1 MFKIVQKCSVI
12 DKSVVKLMKLKL
24 PLFFLQLSF
33 LISMS
38 SVFAQQDSQY
48 THYMYNT
55 VAINPAY
62 AGSRG
67 VTSMFLL
74 HRTQWVGLDG
84 APVTNSF
91 ALNKPVSNTNL
102 GYGIS
107 LVNDRIGVSDSNTFS
122 GDVSFSIPL
131 SSNSKL
137 SFGLKASVNLLS
149 VDYSRLTI
157 LDPNDVVLSDQNNI
171 DNQFSPN
178 VGLGVYWHSDKN
190 YIGISVPHLLETKR
204 YDDNISSTS
213 KDKMH
218 IYLIAGRVF
227 DLNTDWQFK
236 PALLT
241 KLVQGAPLQVD
252 LSTYF
257 LFNQKFTFGVAY
269 RLNAAVTG
277 LVGFQVNDSWQIG
290 YAYDTDTTRLSNYNS
305 GSHEIFLR
313 FELFSKYNKIVSP
326 RFF

>member
-1 MFKIVQKCSVI
+1 
-12 DKSVVKLMKLKL
+12 MK
-24 PLFFLQLSF
+24 SF
-33 LISMS
+33 LHRFLFLFILLLLSSEIS
-38 SVFAQQDSQY
+38 AQQDSQY
-48 THYMYNT
+48 TQYMYNT
-55 VAINPAY
+55 VAVNSGY

-67 VTSMFLL
+67 VTSIFLL
-74 HRTQWVGLDG
+74 HRNQWVGIDG

-91 ALNKPVSNTNL
+91 SINKPISKTNL

-107 LVNDRIGVSDSNTFS
+107 IVNDRIGVSDNNTVSTDFS
-122 GDVSFSIPL
+122 YSIPL
-131 SSNSKL
+131 ANDYKL
-137 SFGLKASVNLLS
+137 SFGLKTSLNWLS
-149 VDYSRLTI
+149 VDYTRLTI
-157 LDPNDVVLSDQNNI
+157 RDPNDVVLSEQNNI

-178 VGLGVYWHSDKN
+178 VGIGIYWHSPKN
-190 YIGISVPHLLETKR
+190 YIGISVPNFLETKR
-204 YDDNISSTS
+204 YEDNISSTA

-227 DLNTDWQFK
+227 DINPDWQFK

-252 LSTYF
+252 FSANF
-257 LFNQKFTFGVAY
+257 LFNEKFTFGAAY

-277 LVGFQVNDSWQIG
+277 LVGFQVSEAWQIG
-290 YAYDTDTTRLSNYNS
+290 YAYDTDTSRLSNYNS

-313 FELFSKYNKIVSP
+313 FELFNSYNKIVSP

>member
-1 MFKIVQKCSVI
+1 
-12 DKSVVKLMKLKL
+12 MKLKL
-24 PLFFLQLSF
+24 FLLLLHLMFLLS
-33 LISMS
+33 MNC
-38 SVFAQQDSQY
+38 VFAQQDSQY
-48 THYMYNT
+48 TQYMYNT
-55 VAINPAY
+55 VVINPAY

-67 VTSMFLL
+67 VTSIFLL

-91 ALNKPVSNTNL
+91 AINKPVSNTNL

-122 GDVSFSIPL
+122 GDLSYSIPI
-131 SSNSKL
+131 SSSSKV
-137 SFGLKASVNLLS
+137 SFGLKASANWLS
-149 VDYSRLTI
+149 VDYNRLTI
-157 LDPNDVVLSDQNNI
+157 LDPNDIVLSEQNNI
-171 DNQFSPN
+171 NNQFSPN
-178 VGLGVYWHSDKN
+178 IGLGVYWHSDRN
-190 YIGISVPHLLETKR
+190 YIGLSVPQFLETKR
-204 YDDNISSTS
+204 YDDNISSTA

-218 IYLIAGRVF
+218 IYLIAGTVF
-227 DLNTDWQFK
+227 EWTTDWQFK

-252 LSTYF
+252 VSANF

-277 LVGFQVNDSWQIG
+277 LVGFQVSDSWQIG
-290 YAYDTDTTRLSNYNS
+290 YGYDSDTTRLSDYNS

-313 FELFSKYNKIVSP
+313 FELFSKFNKMVSP